1 MKIIA
6 GLGNPGDPYRLT
18 RHNMGFLVV
27 DALADDCGIAIQK
40 KKFEA
45 LLGDGRIGEQR
56 VLFVKPQTFMN
67 LSGQSI
73 RQVIDF
79 YQITTDDLLVVH
91 DDLDLPFG
99 TLRIK
104 VGGGD
109 GGHNG
114 IRSLIE
120 HLGDVGPLPGCA
132 WASAS
137 LLFKEDTERYVL
149 QPFPKADLEQL
160 AEIVRTACEAVRDIF
175 ASGVRPAMN
184 RFNIRERKSAP
195 DTRQH
200 HRNDYSFFHFS
211 PSHLLNF
218 SPSQLPPLQ
227 QDALGLPDFA
237 SRSIKSL
244 TKEPIFAMSRRL

>member
-6 GLGNPGDPYRLT
+6 GLGNPGDPYCLT

-45 LLGDGRIGEQR
+45 LLGDGRIGEHR
-56 VLFVKPQTFMN
+56 VLFVKPQTYMN

-73 RQVIDF
+73 RQVVDF
-79 YQITTDDLLVVH
+79 YQKTADDLVVVH

-109 GGHNG
+109 GGHKG
-114 IRSLIE
+114 VRSIMD
-120 HLGDVGPLPGCA
+120 HLGEGGFTRVRLGIGKPP
-132 WASAS
+132 
-137 LLFKEDTERYVL
+137 FKDDTERYVL

-160 AEIVRTACEAVRDIF
+160 AQVVRTACEAVRDILVV
-175 ASGVRPAMN
+175 GVRPSMN
-184 RFNIRERKSAP
+184 RFNIRDRKSVSDP
-195 DTRQH
+195 D
-200 HRNDYSFFHFS
+200 NSS
-211 PSHLLNF
+211 
-218 SPSQLPPLQ
+218 
-227 QDALGLPDFA
+227 
-237 SRSIKSL
+237 
-244 TKEPIFAMSRRL
+244 E